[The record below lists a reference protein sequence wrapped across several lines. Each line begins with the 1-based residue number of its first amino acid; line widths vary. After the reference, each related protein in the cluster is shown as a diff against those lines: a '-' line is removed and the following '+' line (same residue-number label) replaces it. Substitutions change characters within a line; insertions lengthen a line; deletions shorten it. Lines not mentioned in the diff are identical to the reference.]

1 MAENGKKIKSSEFI
15 MKYSIKVCVHRKSS
29 EWKES
34 SESRKSRIVVSSPR
48 NLDFKIGDPYQYLYG
63 HERQ

>member
-1 MAENGKKIKSSEFI
+1 